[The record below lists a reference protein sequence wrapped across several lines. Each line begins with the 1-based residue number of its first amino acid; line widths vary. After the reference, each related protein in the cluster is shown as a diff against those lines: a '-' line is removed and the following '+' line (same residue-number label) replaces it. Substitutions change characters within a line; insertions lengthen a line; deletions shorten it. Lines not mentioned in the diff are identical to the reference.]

1 MSTPSVY
8 RSEHGL
14 IWRVIEAED
23 GGLRVERLEDGVWV
37 EGRIGM
43 VGLRLS
49 STTTKLTAREASAFP
64 E

>member
-1 MSTPSVY
+1 
-8 RSEHGL
+8 L

-23 GGLRVERLEDGVWV
+23 GGLRVERLEDGEWV

>member
-1 MSTPSVY
+1 M
-8 RSEHGL
+8 
-14 IWRVIEAED
+14 IEADD
-23 GGLRVERLEDGVWV
+23 GGLRVERLEDGAWV

-49 STTTKLTAREASAFP
+49 STTTKLTARETSAFP